1 VAHSLL
7 GYTPHRKEMQR
18 DMAAPQVLDD
28 RFEYSTTSPT
38 GGVLWHNKYER
49 VSASAPIG
57 EKDLTFMEHVGYGVS
72 YFELKE
78 GVPGDMSPPEMA
90 SRVAMAL
97 PVDTPYDTNV
107 SLLDSDISAEVHTPL
122 GPF

>member
-1 VAHSLL
+1 
-7 GYTPHRKEMQR
+7 
-18 DMAAPQVLDD
+18 MAALQVLDD

-49 VSASAPIG
+49 VPAGASIG
-57 EKDLTFMEHVGYGVS
+57 EKDLTFMEHVGYGVL

-78 GVPGDMSPPEMA
+78 GIAGDMSPAEMA

-107 SLLDSDISAEVHTPL
+107 SLLAPDTSAEVYTNPCPL
-122 GPF
+122 AHLYRRRATWSV